1 MGKRNRRKVRASQHG
16 LQRPKTG
23 ASQHAIHQ
31 SEARA
36 SPIGG
41 MSIGI
46 ELHHPIAFWLGSI
59 MMITGVLL
67 HLPDFISMESMGY
80 RMAGMPMST
89 IMLTGMVLILFGL
102 PLATYGLIPH
112 LSSLM
117 GHRETHA
124 SHYQIRAMDDAK
136 LTGAHWW
143 LLGVLGVALI
153 VDIMKPATIGFVIP
167 GIRDE
172 YGLSTAHV
180 SAFPLSALT
189 GTTIGS
195 VVWGILADRIG
206 RRATILLASLFF
218 MATAICGFMPAFGWQ
233 LFMCFIM
240 GMSAGGMLPIV
251 YALMAESVPAR
262 MRGWLVILHGGLATV
277 CGYLAAS
284 GLATLFEPHYTWRI
298 LWFFNLPTGLFII
311 LMNRWIPESPRFLL
325 ENGHEAAARAVLQRF
340 GVVLERVRPI
350 PPQPGTAGGS
360 TADRGKS
367 TRAQL
372 VKLFRKPLLKHSF
385 TVALYGLG
393 WGLINWGFLTFM
405 PTMLRDAG
413 FAIGS
418 GSALL
423 FYSSLAAIPGTVAV
437 AYLYGRWSSKKTMI
451 LFAFLTS
458 AVLVGF
464 AVVSQNLTQL
474 SQVSMI
480 SLLMALMVSST
491 GVITMLSP
499 YAAEV
504 FPTDL
509 RGTGSGIA
517 AASSKLGGMI
527 GPPVMGL
534 LLTSSAGIAGPALAT
549 AVPIALAAA
558 VLFFNGIETRGR
570 GLEHISQGW
579 RPEPEVKST

>member
-1 MGKRNRRKVRASQHG
+1 MGKRNRRKARASQHG

-23 ASQHAIHQ
+23 AS
-31 SEARA
+31 
-36 SPIGG
+36 PIGG
-41 MSIGI
+41 VGIGI

-117 GHRETHA
+117 GHREMHA
-124 SHYQIRAMDDAK
+124 SHYQIRAMDNAK

-143 LLGVLGVALI
+143 LLGVLGVALV
-153 VDIMKPATIGFVIP
+153 VDIMKPATLGFVIP
-167 GIRDE
+167 GMRDE
-172 YGLSTAHV
+172 YGLTTAHV
-180 SAFPLSALT
+180 SVFPLSALT

-262 MRGWLVILHGGLATV
+262 MRGSLVILHGGLATV

-284 GLATLFEPHYTWRI
+284 GLATLFEPQYTWRI

-325 ENGHEAAARAVLQRF
+325 ENGREAAARAVLQRF
-340 GVVLERVRPI
+340 GVVL
-350 PPQPGTAGGS
+350 
-360 TADRGKS
+360 
-367 TRAQL
+367 
-372 VKLFRKPLLKHSF
+372 
-385 TVALYGLG
+385 
-393 WGLINWGFLTFM
+393 
-405 PTMLRDAG
+405 
-413 FAIGS
+413 
-418 GSALL
+418 
-423 FYSSLAAIPGTVAV
+423 
-437 AYLYGRWSSKKTMI
+437 
-451 LFAFLTS
+451 
-458 AVLVGF
+458 
-464 AVVSQNLTQL
+464 
-474 SQVSMI
+474 
-480 SLLMALMVSST
+480 
-491 GVITMLSP
+491 
-499 YAAEV
+499 
-504 FPTDL
+504 
-509 RGTGSGIA
+509 
-517 AASSKLGGMI
+517 
-527 GPPVMGL
+527 
-534 LLTSSAGIAGPALAT
+534 
-549 AVPIALAAA
+549 
-558 VLFFNGIETRGR
+558 
-570 GLEHISQGW
+570 
-579 RPEPEVKST
+579 